1 MGPVIRGFGTER
13 GLGRAIQG
21 SRGPAWGGGGQAE
34 REQAG
39 FSPLSCPLISPA
51 PPIAEPAREREGG
64 RAGRRSSLVQCR
76 GGKTRDSPELSPC
89 CVSQRGQG
97 GGQRGRVFLGGCS
110 SGGRLALRPWQGD
123 GRGVRGTRVRS
134 PPERGVGA
142 APGRLTGRVPQ
153 PGTQHSFVSNSALCT
168 RQNRNCTWGAWGGQ
182 KRVCDVQHPRR
193 SLRRLRL
200 CSRRGVAHQ
209 CPCDTGETA
218 GGPGQSAPLPCCNV
232 SHSQSQAGEAF
243 RDTDIWPLLSQ
254 CSISL
259 HLVCFLCMA
268 RDTEFPSTLVTI
280 LNT

>member
-123 GRGVRGTRVRS
+123 GRGVWGTRVRS

-168 RQNRNCTWGAWGGQ
+168 RRNRNCTWGAWGGQ
-182 KRVCDVQHPRR
+182 KRVWTSNILDAASAGSGSAAGGVWHTSVLVTPER
-193 SLRRLRL
+193 
-200 CSRRGVAHQ
+200 RRGGRGSRPHSHAAMSLIHKARQ
-209 CPCDTGETA
+209 GRPSETPTS
-218 GGPGQSAPLPCCNV
+218 GPFYHSVL
-232 SHSQSQAGEAF
+232 SHY
-243 RDTDIWPLLSQ
+243 I
-254 CSISL
+254 
-259 HLVCFLCMA
+259 
-268 RDTEFPSTLVTI
+268 
-280 LNT
+280 